1 MALHE
6 RGRDSSSARCGE
18 PGVEALATNALPTTS
33 SSLREESPRREW
45 LIEARHPR
53 GGPHRRAQRR
63 LERSAIPGVELI
75 ELDERFRIV
84 ATVNDASIDDIVF
97 PISEGLARRFVRI
110 EMAGANEIEVVA
122 FVGDAPGALEERCE
136 AAAEAL
142 REFFRLAEELRF
154 RFDGH
159 DQTEFRIPLGVG
171 YFAPLRSWASGGQAL
186 ATASEDAPDSI
197 RARRLVSLCLGP
209 ARRNPNVRAIQKRLF
224 EFKEIE

>member
-1 MALHE
+1 MKRADL
-6 RGRDSSSARCGE
+6 DRCIGE
-18 PGVEALATNALPTTS
+18 LYPLLTRSVAQV
-33 SSLREESPRREW
+33 SP
-45 LIEARHPR
+45 A
-53 GGPHRRAQRR
+53 G
-63 LERSAIPGVELI
+63 IPGVESI

-122 FVGDAPGALEERCE
+122 FVGDAPGALDERCE

-142 REFFRLAEELRF
+142 KEFFRLAEELRF

-159 DQTEFRIPLGVG
+159 DQTEFRVPLGVG